1 MTKIYKHMVIS
12 LKEIIEYVRNELE
25 DFRKQRSEIE
35 DKLHSNELDIQESRQ
50 TVELIKRDNNATGM
64 IFMSTDKNTGFN
76 TEEVIRLEQMISDM
90 EKSQKSMKAEKDN
103 IDKKISKLESILSNK
118 DNTGVETYKYTSHD
132 LINYVEAE
140 RQRISADIHDSIIQN
155 LTAMMY
161 KMELI
166 KKVVDSDHN
175 RAKLEIESG
184 NKIIK
189 DCIEELRNIIFN
201 LHPMSLDD
209 LDTEGVF
216 NDFIGKI
223 KQSTDM
229 VVDYSYHSKLK
240 HIDNS
245 VVIMLL
251 RIIQELCCNSIKH
264 SGGTRIQISVDI
276 TPDVINIIQSD
287 NGKGYDYSIIN
298 NPKTTSDNTG
308 FGLVLLKERLGLID
322 GKIKISDIESG
333 GVEYKITVPVPHLAD
348 V

>member
-25 DFRKQRSEIE
+25 DFRKQKSEIE

-50 TVELIKRDNNATGM
+50 AVELIKRDNNSTGM

-132 LINYVEAE
+132 VINYVEAE

-216 NDFIGKI
+216 NDFIG
-223 KQSTDM
+223 
-229 VVDYSYHSKLK
+229 
-240 HIDNS
+240 
-245 VVIMLL
+245 
-251 RIIQELCCNSIKH
+251 
-264 SGGTRIQISVDI
+264 
-276 TPDVINIIQSD
+276 
-287 NGKGYDYSIIN
+287 
-298 NPKTTSDNTG
+298 
-308 FGLVLLKERLGLID
+308 
-322 GKIKISDIESG
+322 
-333 GVEYKITVPVPHLAD
+333 
-348 V
+348 